1 MCNWVLA
8 PLGKYFWFL
17 NNLPIY
23 SSPLW
28 CMAASSGASSLRKE
42 EKTPYRL
49 GPQPPQEGNVL
60 DVDPQP
66 PSHLLMTAVTLLP
79 R

>member
-1 MCNWVLA
+1 
-8 PLGKYFWFL
+8 
-17 NNLPIY
+17 
-23 SSPLW
+23 
-28 CMAASSGASSLRKE
+28 MAASSGASSLRKE
-42 EKTPYRL
+42 EKTPHPL

-66 PSHLLMTAVTLLP
+66 PSHLLMTAITLLP